1 MKHNLLKSIFIS
13 LILLMGVGNVWGYNL
28 AANQYVY
35 FEKPADWSNVSLLLG
50 HNSYSIGY
58 NMTKITNTN
67 LYRWQT
73 VSWDG
78 YTRYCFIDAT
88 DWGGENNKP
97 DDRKGYASHSTN
109 VFTNQLIKYH
119 LFTTAGSKSSNAS
132 SYATAV
138 NRTQT
143 IKAQIKNGSNWEDAT
158 MVPADLTASTYA
170 LTSATAASAKSASLA
185 KESTTVSATVS
196 AAYSAKVTLSCTNVL
211 DGYVFEGW
219 YDANGNEITSYT
231 VSNAH
236 TVYARFTIKQHTVSY
251 GVCST
256 THWGSLQLNSETA
269 ITTTGT
275 KTLNYGTSISFT
287 AKPNAGYQVEGWYS
301 NSNCTSKITAAGT
314 STTYDAGTLTADKTI
329 YVKFEQIPATSKT
342 ITYTEEGTGWT
353 YGASNPTS
361 AEEGATVTFVV
372 NPTAGY
378 SVSVTSTD
386 VTLNKNGNNYTFTM
400 PNKDVEITVDAK
412 PEQYTVTLDKQ
423 SGTGG
428 TLSVTATY
436 LAAMPN
442 ITPPTR
448 TGYTFNGYFDATS
461 GGTKYYNANGSSAKN
476 WDKTSNTTLYAQ
488 WTANTYNVKFNPNGG
503 TGTMSSQAFTYDVE
517 QALTANAFTRAGYRF
532 TGWST
537 TGNGPVK
544 YTDQQKVKNLTDIN
558 GSLYNIYAIWELA
571 PTTIYL
577 KPNDNW
583 LDANARFA
591 IYWWADGGKNGW
603 VDMTAVDCYSNT
615 YTAEIPAG
623 VTEFKFVRL
632 NPNTNANN
640 FNNGVKWDETLNLKV
655 QNDGKNLYTIA
666 DNAWSN
672 GDGTWSTYSVP
683 TTYEVTLK
691 ATTYGTVKAKYG
703 STEKSSGNSDV
714 IFSVPVNTKVTLTF
728 SPSDYCSLSKATI
741 KIGNNETEN
750 AQDITYTICG
760 PTTIDVDFAKNTR
773 KIYLKPLGDTKWGEA
788 NARFAA
794 YAFEGS
800 NNEWMNMTKINDGD
814 DDSRNDVY
822 ECDVWVKYKNII
834 FCRMNP
840 ETAENKWD
848 NKWAQTDDQTINYP
862 CNLFDLDQADWPTT
876 GKWSEYGAWH
886 LAGNFNS
893 WGDLCGY
900 DFTENKENNT
910 FVYTLNL
917 NPGEYEFKIT
927 NSGSWYGNDG
937 TMKRGGT
944 SVETGG
950 WKMDKDANCKLV
962 ADIEGDYIF
971 TIVKVENGNPV
982 LTVTYPIKEGYHVK
996 VTMKDETVYT
1006 SNLVKTTSDILSFFA
1021 PGATGDLQ
1029 AKSIE
1034 LLNHQG
1040 KIADI
1045 PTSTFT
1051 KSDVYVAKL
1060 NSTKNGITDVAIYTG
1075 DFYIRTD
1082 MALGGWNAYKQ
1093 ASNAFT
1099 HFNKYD
1105 DETYNHYWV
1114 EYTENANVKARIAND
1129 YNNSLATELGDYN
1142 IDNASVRFSYNN
1154 ETNEFDRAFLGGS
1167 SNNADFLRLVVG
1179 SDGFANGKTFGD
1191 ISNWVYEVTV
1201 KATKGTTADVSAKH
1215 DNVNYKEPYNLRDD
1229 VTLLGAGS
1237 SEDEQTIRVIYDFKK
1252 NRMICGWLPG
1262 DLDHG
1267 NGELVIDADMLVVR
1281 VDNKDASTINMKTAG
1296 DKISDLNRL
1305 YFVLE
1310 LTREEVINKKT
1321 NIFWFSLP
1329 FECNLKDV
1337 FGIEGYGTKWV
1348 VQRYRGDKRAELGF
1362 RPEIETF
1369 WANMKQSKTATLEP
1383 NRGYVLSLNLKES
1396 DFKSIEIDEGG
1407 NKYNKSLL
1415 RLYFPSNATEFT
1427 LSQSNNMT
1435 VEVPEHLCKVQS
1447 IEDRG
1452 PLDSHWNIIGIP
1464 SYQKVTITQYTPV
1477 HPDGGYYPPDGSIE
1491 NANHAPNFL
1500 YTWNG
1505 NKDDYSVQHGKEF
1518 TYKHFYS
1525 YMVQFAG
1532 KIDWSQYTQNTP
1544 NPAAAPRR
1552 VAKKADK
1559 QYKVVLAENGENRDQ
1574 TFITLSEKGN
1584 HEYCIGNDLEKIGST
1599 SVARIY
1605 TQEGNWNL
1613 AANHLSDTTTV
1624 LPLTLSIPAEGE
1636 YTLSLEQGRYSS
1648 DALLYDSE
1656 TGTYTD
1662 LSKEGYTFTAEA
1674 GVNNE
1679 RFALRFGMK
1688 LPGGNPT
1695 DLQQSQAQYLVRTEG
1710 QRIIIEGMAGD
1721 VRLYDMTGRLMLQQ
1735 HATEYTELTA
1745 PATGVYVLQVGDQFE
1760 KLILK

>member
-13 LILLMGVGNVWGYNL
+13 LILLMGVNSAWAYDQSAVDLYFDNSTAQWTNC
-28 AANQYVY
+28 YVY
-35 FEKPADWSNVSLLLG
+35 IGHGSYTSCYAMSRVSGTQYLWKLPSNFNSGNKWGGASGWVVSSEKWWNSSNEDVYKFVYHTAKAVTNIRTNAWNATTIYKADGTQSVTHYNTTKTVYNWATSTKSNYTVTI
-50 HNSYSIGY
+50 NSSTGGTLTVKDYD
-58 NMTKITNTN
+58 NN
-67 LYRWQT
+67 T
-73 VSWDG
+73 VSNG
-78 YTRYCFIDAT
+78 
-88 DWGGENNKP
+88 
-97 DDRKGYASHSTN
+97 ASK
-109 VFTNQLIKYH
+109 IK
-119 LFTTAGSKSSNAS
+119 LTVLKFSA
-132 SYATAV
+132 
-138 NRTQT
+138 
-143 IKAQIKNGSNWEDAT
+143 
-158 MVPADLTASTYA
+158 TASTGYTFGGVEINNGNTTTTIA
-170 LTSATAASAKSASLA
+170 AADIASKTYTLTSN
-185 KESTTVSATVS
+185 
-196 AAYSAKVTLSCTNVL
+196 VT
-211 DGYVFEGW
+211 
-219 YDANGNEITSYT
+219 ITPIWT
-231 VSNAH
+231 P
-236 TVYARFTIKQHTVSY
+236 KQYTVSY
-251 GVCST
+251 GVCSST
-256 THWGSLQLNSETA
+256 RWGSIKLNSETA

-275 KTLNYGTSISFT
+275 KTLNYGTAISFT
-287 AKPNAGYQVEGWYS
+287 ATPNTGYQVVGWYS
-301 NSNCTSKITAAGT
+301 NEDCTTQLQAGGN
-314 STTYDAGTLTADKTI
+314 SYNAGTLTANKTI

-378 SVSVTSTD
+378 RVSVTSTD

-461 GGTKYYNANGSSAKN
+461 GGTKYYNANGSSEKN

-517 QALTANAFTRAGYRF
+517 QALTANVFTRAGYRF

-640 FNNGVKWDETLNLKV
+640 FNNGVKWDETLNLTI

-672 GDGTWSTYSVP
+672 GNGTWSTYSVP

-714 IFSVPVNTKVTLTF
+714 RFSVPVNTKVTLTF

-996 VTMKDETVYT
+996 VTMKDGTVYT

-1191 ISNWVYEVTV
+1191 ISNWVYEVTTKV
-1201 KATKGTTADVSAKH
+1201 KKGQIADVRAKH
-1215 DNVNYKEPYNLRDD
+1215 GNVNSGNPYILRDD
-1229 VTLLGAGS
+1229 VKLLGDNS
-1237 SEDEQTIRVIYDFKK
+1237 SDGEQTIRVIYDFKK

-1262 DLDHG
+1262 DLDHD
-1267 NGELVIDADMLVVR
+1267 NGELIIDADMLVVR

-1348 VQRYRGDKRAELGF
+1348 VQRYRGDKRAEFGF

-1464 SYQKVTITQYTPV
+1464 SYQKVTITQYETV

-1491 NANHAPNFL
+1491 SANHAPNFL

-1636 YTLSLEQGRYSS
+1636 YTLSLEQGSYSS

-1721 VRLYDMTGRLMLQQ
+1721 VRLYDMTGRVMTQLY
-1735 HATEYTELTA
+1735 ANDYTEITV
-1745 PATGVYVLQVGDQFE
+1745 PVTGVYVLQVGNQFE
-1760 KLILK
+1760 KMIIK